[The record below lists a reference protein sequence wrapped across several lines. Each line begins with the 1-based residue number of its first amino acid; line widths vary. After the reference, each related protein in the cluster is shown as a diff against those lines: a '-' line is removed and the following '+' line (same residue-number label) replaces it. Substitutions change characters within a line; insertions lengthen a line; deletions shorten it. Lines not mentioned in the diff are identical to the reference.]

1 MQDRTF
7 ATGEATRLA
16 QHGAPPSTRRK
27 GRRVHGGY
35 GVLAILAA
43 LLALPACEVVDRARS
58 QLGTTDTVS
67 VAATGSGVMLGL
79 QAPGMLRAGEE
90 GVLRLSVTNRS
101 DTTATDISLE
111 LIVPAW
117 AVPMPPRAGDREVS
131 MAALAEG
138 GTRFA
143 YRLQEAPLEP
153 GQTQSIE
160 QRIRVLVDGVMS
172 GPDAPWNGVVRAR
185 LLGAGGEVLAE
196 VEGHIGL
203 SAAVEAG
210 MPPPDGAIHRR
221 DQIGPVRLG
230 MRAGALRQAVSSA
243 RDTSWTQEGSAR
255 TGAWVP
261 LGSDGRTLAVLSGD
275 TVVRLEVSDAAVR
288 TREGLGV
295 GSRLEELR
303 SEYGVGCADA
313 MEGAVVVWF
322 ARAPGITFAL
332 DTAVPST
339 VAELRA
345 SPENLPGTATVT
357 RWWIDRGLDGCT
369 R

>member
-1 MQDRTF
+1 MSVQR
-7 ATGEATRLA
+7 AIPALA
-16 QHGAPPSTRRK
+16 MFS
-27 GRRVHGGY
+27 
-35 GVLAILAA
+35 VLLT
-43 LLALPACEVVDRARS
+43 LPACDAVDRARS

-101 DTTATDISLE
+101 DTTATHISLE

-117 AVPMPPRAGDREVS
+117 AEPMPPRAGDREVS

-143 YRLQEAPLEP
+143 YRMQEAPLER

-160 QRIRVLVDGVMS
+160 QRVRVPIDGVMS

-185 LLGAGGEVLAE
+185 LLGANGEALAE

-203 SAAVEAG
+203 GAAVADAG
-210 MPPPDGAIHRR
+210 SPANGAADRR

-230 MRAGALRQAVSSA
+230 MMAGTLRQAVSAA
-243 RDTSWTQEGSAR
+243 RDTTWTQEGTTRS
-255 TGAWVP
+255 GVWVP
-261 LGSDGRTLAVLSGD
+261 LGSDRSTLAVLSGD
-275 TVVRLEVSDAAVR
+275 TVVRLEVSDATVR

-295 GSRLEELR
+295 GSTLEELR
-303 SEYGVGCADA
+303 SAYGGGCADA
-313 MEGAVVVWF
+313 MGGVVVVWF
-322 ARAPGITFAL
+322 ALAPGATFAL
-332 DTAVPST
+332 DTPVPST
-339 VAELRA
+339 VATLRSNPA
-345 SPENLPGTATVT
+345 GLPAAATVT
-357 RWWIDRGLDGCT
+357 RWWLHRGGESCT